1 MSKTA
6 SVSVLHVEASSL
18 VSLFP
23 RRPRRRS
30 SAAAAC
36 RAGAAPLA
44 MSLHHRVP
52 CCRDLSCRVPRHRES
67 LSKAPCSALV
77 SLDSAIKPA
86 IITVPCRQLLLACY
100 AVVCRSRSRRHCR
113 SGHLFGALF
122 SPWRSVSIHDPK
134 IEERSDL
141 FSRL

>member
-6 SVSVLHVEASSL
+6 SVSILHVEASSL

-36 RAGAAPLA
+36 RAGAALLA

-67 LSKAPCSALV
+67 LSEAPCATPV
-77 SLDSAIKPA
+77 SLASVIKPA
-86 IITVPCRQLLLACY
+86 IIGVPCRQLLLACY
-100 AVVCRSRSRRHCR
+100 AVICHSRSRRHHC

-122 SPWRSVSIHDPK
+122 SPRRSVSI
-134 IEERSDL
+134 RNAA
-141 FSRL
+141 